1 MEDRDKKIIRR
12 ICEHID
18 AVKDYC
24 KNVKDSEAFMKN
36 KMLMEASIFNIMQIG
51 ELIKEE
57 LSEETKKS
65 VTSIPWQQIYGLRN
79 RIVHGYSS
87 VKPEMV
93 WGIITEDLPN
103 LKKELEELIG

>member
-1 MEDRDKKIIRR
+1 MNDRDRKIICR
-12 ICEHID
+12 ICEHIK
-18 AVKDYC
+18 AVTEYC
-24 KNVKDSEAFMKN
+24 RNVNDSEEFMNN

-57 LSEETKKS
+57 LSEEAKTS
-65 VTSIPWQQIYGLRN
+65 ITSIPWQQIYGLRN

-93 WGIITEDLPN
+93 
-103 LKKELEELIG
+103 